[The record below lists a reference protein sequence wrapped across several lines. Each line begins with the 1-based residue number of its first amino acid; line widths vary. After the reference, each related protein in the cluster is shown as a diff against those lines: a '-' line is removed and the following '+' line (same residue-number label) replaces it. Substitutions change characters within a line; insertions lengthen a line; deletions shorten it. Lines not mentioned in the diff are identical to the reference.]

1 LITQQTVEAKN
12 GQRTSDDPLE
22 RLRREFPWPDER
34 PVVQGPIE
42 SYGWFGEGTDQVL
55 SRNVSE
61 KTRLVVELG
70 SWLGMSTRFVADIAP
85 NATVIAVD
93 TWAGSTEHQK
103 QSRFQ
108 TMLPSLYNNFLSLSW
123 SYRHRIIPLRMS
135 TLEGLRKVAEA
146 GLQPDVIF
154 VDAEH
159 SYEAVSA
166 ELDLAHRLFPHA
178 TLLGD
183 DYDWEGV
190 QKAVNEFGASSGM
203 EVERVGARGW
213 KLLSRVPAPANGATG
228 AAGNGNGNGAG
239 TGHGTA
245 ANANGTASK
254 APARSKCVVLVPYMS
269 SIDNP
274 CEQGLRGLEA
284 AGVQV
289 RRRPGSSGI
298 DVARNEMF
306 SDALHDG
313 FESMMFIDSDL
324 GFEPADALRMLLR
337 PEPVL
342 SGVYA
347 KKGPREVASSFA
359 EGVKHVVFGPEAPGL
374 YPLRYAATGF
384 LRVRAEVLRL
394 MIERLK
400 LPLCNTHWGRG
411 IWPFFQPMV
420 VPQGEGKF
428 HYLGE
433 DWAFSQRLNMIGV
446 TPLADTSFRLYHW
459 GPYGF
464 SWEEAGSERSRYQTY
479 TLNLS

>member
-1 LITQQTVEAKN
+1 MITQLTIEDTRE
-12 GQRTSDDPLE
+12 QRTLDNPLE
-22 RLRREFPWPDER
+22 RLRRKYPWPDER
-34 PVVQGPIE
+34 PVIQGPIE
-42 SYGWFGEGTDQVL
+42 SYGWFGEGTDEVL
-55 SRNVSE
+55 TRNLSE
-61 KTRLVVELG
+61 ETRLVVELG
-70 SWLGMSTRFVADIAP
+70 SWLGMSTRFIADIAP
-85 NATVIAVD
+85 HATVVAVD
-93 TWAGSTEHQK
+93 TWAGSTEHQN

-108 TMLPSLYNNFLSLSW
+108 SMLPTLYSNFLSLSW
-123 SYRHRIIPLRMS
+123 SYRDRIVPLRMNS
-135 TLEGLRKVAEA
+135 LEGLRTVAEF

-159 SYEAVSA
+159 SFEAVTS
-166 ELDLAHRLFPHA
+166 ELNQAYKLFPRA

-190 QKAVNEFGASSGM
+190 HEAVDGFAKSSGM
-203 EVERVGARGW
+203 EVERVGLRGW
-213 KLLSRVPAPANGATG
+213 KLISRVEAPVNGTVANGA
-228 AAGNGNGNGAG
+228 APHVNGAP
-239 TGHGTA
+239 
-245 ANANGTASK
+245 SK
-254 APARSKCVVLVPYMS
+254 APARSQCVVLVPYMS

-313 FESMMFIDSDL
+313 FESIMFIDSDL
-324 GFEPADALRMLLR
+324 GFDAADALRMLLR

-347 KKGPREVASSFA
+347 KKGPREVTSSFA
-359 EGVKHVVFGPEAPGL
+359 EGVKKVVFGPEAPGL

-384 LRVRAEVLRL
+384 LRVRSEVLRH

-400 LPLCNTHWGRG
+400 LPLCNTVWGRG
-411 IWPFFQPMV
+411 VWPFFQPMIV
-420 VPQGEGKF
+420 AQGEGKF

-433 DWAFSQRLNMIGV
+433 DWAFSQRLSMIGV

-464 SWEEAGSERSRYQTY
+464 TWEDAGAEHPKYQTY